1 MSSNIDGT
9 SLLDSVSLLL
19 TDDSIL
25 LVSTELL
32 IISIDDNTIDGRILL
47 KSSTS
52 CIKYTQVHMKIW
64 I

>member
-9 SLLDSVSLLL
+9 SLLDSVSVLL

-25 LVSTELL
+25 LVSKELL

-47 KSSTS
+47 MSSTN
-52 CIKYTQVHMKIW
+52 CIKYIQIYV
-64 I
+64 

>member
-19 TDDSIL
+19 TGDSIL

-47 KSSTS
+47 MSSTS
-52 CIKYTQVHMKIW
+52 CIKYIQVHV
-64 I
+64 

>member
-9 SLLDSVSLLL
+9 SLLDSVSVLL

-47 KSSTS
+47 KSSTN
-52 CIKYTQVHMKIW
+52 CIKYIQIYV
-64 I
+64 

>member
-9 SLLDSVSLLL
+9 SLLDSVSVLL

-25 LVSTELL
+25 LVSKELL

-47 KSSTS
+47 MSSTS
-52 CIKYTQVHMKIW
+52 CIKYIQVHV
-64 I
+64 